1 MVALASVG
9 KAQND
14 KVGNGRP
21 LGVGLGAGGGTGVRR
36 GAGLG
41 AGNDRGGSRGRAGRG
56 AGAAAPPPAVDGP
69 RTYTPEDFTRYAPRN
84 ALDMLARVPGFT
96 IREAIQERGLGQATG
111 NVLLNG
117 QRISGKSDDVQ
128 TRLSRIPAGNVI
140 RIEIRDGATLA
151 IPGLSGQVANVV
163 VRATGITGQYAWR
176 PEFRRYF
183 TDPLFTRFET
193 SVSGRRGRSNIR
205 WASRTSPRTAA
216 PAASPSSAT

>member
-1 MVALASVG
+1 
-9 KAQND
+9 
-14 KVGNGRP
+14 
-21 LGVGLGAGGGTGVRR
+21 
-36 GAGLG
+36 
-41 AGNDRGGSRGRAGRG
+41 
-56 AGAAAPPPAVDGP
+56 
-69 RTYTPEDFTRYAPRN
+69 
-84 ALDMLARVPGFT
+84 MLARVPGFT

-183 TDPLFTRFET
+183 TDPLLTRFET
-193 SVSGRRGRSNIR
+193 SVSGRQGPIEFTLGLENQSSHSGAGGLTIIRDVNGNLLDTRDDEWTGEFEQPRVSGRFVLDGPGSSVGNLNMSYR
-205 WASRTSPRTAA
+205 QFWYDYVENGFRTARA
-216 PAASPSSAT
+216 GRPQPPGADRGGRP

>member
-1 MVALASVG
+1 MTRWGTAGRWVSASALA
-9 KAQND
+9 A
-14 KVGNGRP
+14 
-21 LGVGLGAGGGTGVRR
+21 GLVRR
-36 GAGLG
+36 GAGMG
-41 AGNDRGGSRGRAGRG
+41 AGTTEEEAAAEQAEAAGG
-56 AGAAAPPPAVDGP
+56 GAAPAVEGP
-69 RTYTPEDFTRYAPRN
+69 RTFTPEDFTRYAPRN

-163 VRATGITGQYAWR
+163 VRATGITANMPGAR
-176 PEFRRYF
+176 FRRYF